1 MDKKIAIYARKS
13 VFREDSISIESQ
25 IEMCEYEARGEDYL
39 VYQDNGYSGK
49 NTDRPDFQ
57 RMVSDIEEGLISKVI
72 VYKLDRVSRSVLDF
86 SGLMDLFQKYN
97 VDFVSATEHFDTS
110 NPMGRAMLNICVVFA
125 QLERETIQQRVI
137 DAYASRSKKG
147 FFMGGKIPYG
157 FSKKPIIIDGV
168 KTSMYVQEPDEAA
181 DISLIYELYSRPS
194 ATLGDVLR
202 ELTARGLNTNRR
214 GQHWNTARLS
224 EMMRNPIYTT
234 NDISIYDF
242 FKAQG
247 SNLINPPEQFNGV
260 TSQYLFSGTNTNRKT
275 WDLSGQNVVI
285 APHQGFIPPD
295 VWLACRRKLLA
306 NHQVKTCKAKN
317 SFLSGKIKC
326 GNCGYAI
333 VVRFSQRS
341 KGHVRYF
348 IDTGWTENHCCIHK
362 LPTIHADDFEAVIID
377 KIREKL
383 SELTIQADT
392 NTKDEL
398 FEKINNIE
406 EQISKIEREIE
417 GLVDKIMLQDIDKTT
432 VKYINERISKLD
444 GQKVELSCECDKL
457 RAERKKNSE
466 TDYNVLHDVM
476 SKWDELSFND
486 KRSVVE
492 LLIEKILVFPDKIE
506 IQWKV

>member
-168 KTSMYVQEPDEAA
+168 KTSMYVQEPNEAA

-348 IDTGWTENHCCIHK
+348 IDTGWTENHCCAHK

-392 NTKDEL
+392 NAKDEL
-398 FEKINNIE
+398 FEKINIIE
-406 EQISKIEREIE
+406 AQISKIEREIE

-444 GQKVELSCECDKL
+444 GQKVELSREADKL
-457 RAERKKNSE
+457 RTERQKRSE

>member
-1 MDKKIAIYARKS
+1 MDKRIAIYARKS

-25 IEMCEYEARGEDYL
+25 IEMCEYEARGQEYL

-57 RMVSDIEEGLISKVI
+57 RMVSDIRAGLISKVI

-86 SGLMDLFQKYN
+86 SGLMDLFQKYK

-147 FFMGGKIPYG
+147 FYMGGKIPYG
-157 FSKKPIIIDGV
+157 FSKAPIVIDGV

-181 DISLIYELYSRPS
+181 DIALIYQLYSKPS

-202 ELTARGLNTNRR
+202 ELKARVLNTNRR

-234 NDISIYDF
+234 NDISIYEF
-242 FKAQG
+242 FKQQG
-247 SNLINPPEQFNGV
+247 SNLINPPEEFNGV
-260 TSQYLFSGTNTNRKT
+260 TSQYLFSCTNTNRKT
-275 WDLSGQNVVI
+275 WDLTGQNVVI
-285 APHQGFIPPD
+285 APHQGFIEPET
-295 VWLACRRKLLA
+295 WLACRKKLLA

-326 GNCGYAI
+326 GNCGYAL

-348 IDTGWTENHCCIHK
+348 IDTGWTENHCCTHK

-377 KIREKL
+377 RIREKL
-383 SELTIQADT
+383 SELTIRSDSSA
-392 NTKDEL
+392 KDEIL
-398 FEKINNIE
+398 ETINQIEAKITRIE
-406 EQISKIEREIE
+406 SEIE
-417 GLVDKIMLQDIDKTT
+417 NLVDKMLLPDTDKTAA
-432 VKYINERISKLD
+432 KYINNRIAKLD
-444 GQKVELSCECDKL
+444 SEKTELSRET
-457 RAERKKNSE
+457 ERLKADRLKKSD
-466 TDYNVLHDVM
+466 TDYKVLHNVM
-476 SKWDELSFND
+476 DKWNELSFDD
-486 KRSVVE
+486 KRSVIEV
-492 LLIEKILVFPDKIE
+492 LIEKILVFPDRIE
-506 IQWKV
+506 IHWKI

>member
-1 MDKKIAIYARKS
+1 MDKRIAIYARKS

-25 IEMCEYEARGEDYL
+25 IEMCEYEARGQEYL

-57 RMVSDIEEGLISKVI
+57 RMVSDIKTGLISKVI

-147 FFMGGKIPYG
+147 FYMGGKIPYG
-157 FSKKPIIIDGV
+157 FSKTPIVIDGV

-202 ELTARGLNTNRR
+202 ELNARGLNTNRR

-224 EMMRNPIYTT
+224 EMMRNSIYTT
-234 NDISIYDF
+234 NDISIYEF
-242 FKAQG
+242 FKQQG

-260 TSQYLFSGTNTNRKT
+260 TSQYLFNGTNTNRKT
-275 WDLSGQNVVI
+275 WDLTGQNVVI

-295 VWLACRRKLLA
+295 IWLACRRKLLA

-326 GNCGYAI
+326 GNCGYAL

-348 IDTGWTENHCCIHK
+348 IDTGWTENHCCTHK

-377 KIREKL
+377 RIREKL
-383 SELTIQADT
+383 SELTIRSDSSA
-392 NTKDEL
+392 KDEML
-398 FEKINNIE
+398 ENINQIEAKIT
-406 EQISKIEREIE
+406 KIESEIE
-417 GLVDKIMLQDIDKTT
+417 NLVDKIMLTDTDKTAA
-432 VKYINERISKLD
+432 KYINNRIAKLD
-444 GQKVELSCECDKL
+444 SEKNELL
-457 RAERKKNSE
+457 REAERMKADRQKKSD
-466 TDYNVLHDVM
+466 TDYKVLHNVM
-476 SKWDELSFND
+476 DKWNGLSFDD
-486 KRSVVE
+486 KRSVIE
-492 LLIEKILVFPDKIE
+492 LLIEKIFVFPDRIE
-506 IQWKV
+506 IHWKI